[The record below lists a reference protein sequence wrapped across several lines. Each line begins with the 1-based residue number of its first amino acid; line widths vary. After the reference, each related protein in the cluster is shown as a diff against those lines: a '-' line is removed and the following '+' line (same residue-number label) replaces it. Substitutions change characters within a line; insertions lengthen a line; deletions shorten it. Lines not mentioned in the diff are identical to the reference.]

1 MKIEFKAFTFASW
14 GTSPANVMQAI
25 LGKRYK
31 IWLWFYR
38 AHSLSA
44 YFQPQNADTLNIICK
59 MQPAKQR
66 FSLKQSLRLTN
77 SMYLCHLQLPSFY
90 KQTNIVWVDFFSS
103 KNKSSWVFA
112 PKKKTKCITAEKL
125 FFYLGQYKFE
135 AYSVFKYKH
144 VCYLFSLRKQYKT
157 CKISVGKNWHT
168 KL

>member
-1 MKIEFKAFTFASW
+1 
-14 GTSPANVMQAI
+14 
-25 LGKRYK
+25 
-31 IWLWFYR
+31 
-38 AHSLSA
+38 
-44 YFQPQNADTLNIICK
+44 

-77 SMYLCHLQLPSFY
+77 SMYLCHLQLPSFQ

-168 KL
+168 KLQTGHLNKLLKQDGTIWLKISNKITYFRKGKGFMQT